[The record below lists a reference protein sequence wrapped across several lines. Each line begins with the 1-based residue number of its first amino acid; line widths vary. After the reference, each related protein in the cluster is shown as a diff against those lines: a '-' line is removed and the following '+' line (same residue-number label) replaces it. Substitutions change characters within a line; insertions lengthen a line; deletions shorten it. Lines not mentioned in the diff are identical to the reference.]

1 MASRA
6 GRTAFERGQHDGRGA
21 VPIEPPK
28 DAVAKAVSQDSS
40 PDGEEAFLQRV
51 PVVKSTNEEGDFLLF
66 GVVMRPDAVDAHGEF
81 ADATLVRKSSHDFLA
96 GYGTA
101 NGMGVQHKE
110 FDHPIE
116 LVESGI
122 ETVSHEKHGLPVLAG
137 DWTVLAR
144 VNSDA
149 LKEQVAKSALT
160 GFSIGGFGAKT
171 AVAPDAQQPVA
182 KSLDGGA
189 RQAVAKFTRLSVH
202 EISLVDDPANEIT
215 FVIAKRRSKED
226 EMKTQTEDQAAALAA
241 AQAEAADLKSKL
253 ETAEAALVAAKAEP
267 AKPAPAAPTEPAK
280 PENDAPA
287 PKGDEAA
294 PAPASPA
301 PVAKAKRFTK
311 GRAAALKTLQEQQA
325 ATAKALAD
333 LISDLDGEADDGSEV
348 DSSGPEVITK
358 AAAVDIDAAIAKAL
372 KPIQDKLAE
381 ETSVLKQK
389 LAAAEAE
396 LEVVKNARLP
406 ATSRNGSTVTKQR
419 DSDDLWANLV

>member
-21 VPIEPPK
+21 APIEPPK
-28 DAVAKAVSQDSS
+28 DAVAKAVSQDSLAAG
-40 PDGEEAFLQRV
+40 DEAFSQTV
-51 PVVKSTNEEGDFLLF
+51 PVVKSTNEAGDFLLF
-66 GVVMRPDAVDAHGEF
+66 GVVMRPNAVDAHGEV
-81 ADATLVRKSSHDFLA
+81 ADFPLVRKASHDFLA

-101 NGMGVQHKE
+101 TGMGVQHQE

-116 LVESGI
+116 LVESTI
-122 ETVSHEKHGLPVLAG
+122 ETVDHEKHGLQVYAG
-137 DWTVLAR
+137 DWTVTTR
-144 VNSDA
+144 VNSDS
-149 LKEQVAKSALT
+149 LKEQVTKSALT
-160 GFSIGGFGAKT
+160 GFSIGGFGAK
-171 AVAPDAQQPVA
+171 AQIKAEDDQPIA
-182 KSLDGGA
+182 KSLDGA
-189 RQAVAKFTRLSVH
+189 TRQAVAKFTRLAVH
-202 EISLVDDPANEIT
+202 EISLVDSPANEIT

-253 ETAEAALVAAKAEP
+253 ETAEAALAVAKAP
-267 AKPAPAAPTEPAK
+267 ADPATSPAPVTPTEPAK

-287 PKGDEAA
+287 AKPADVAD
-294 PAPASPA
+294 APASPA

-325 ATAKALAD
+325 ASAKALAD
-333 LISDLDGEADDGSEV
+333 LLADLDGEADDGTEV

-358 AAAVDIDAAIAKAL
+358 AAVDIDAAIAKAL
-372 KPIQDKLAE
+372 KPITD

-419 DSDDLWANLV
+419 DREDLWDNLV

>member
-1 MASRA
+1 M
-6 GRTAFERGQHDGRGA
+6 
-21 VPIEPPK
+21 PIEPPK

-149 LKEQVAKSALT
+149 LKEQVTKSALT

-253 ETAEAALVAAKAEP
+253 ETAEAALAVAKAP
-267 AKPAPAAPTEPAK
+267 ADPAISPAPVTPTEPAK

-287 PKGDEAA
+287 AKPADVAD
-294 PAPASPA
+294 APASPA
-301 PVAKAKRFTK
+301 LVAKAKRFTK

-358 AAAVDIDAAIAKAL
+358 AAVDIDAAIAKAL
-372 KPIQDKLAE
+372 KPITD

-419 DSDDLWANLV
+419 DREDLWDNLV